1 MIFCSLLSC
10 NLCTEISDAHSQRLD
25 ALEESMNDIRMM
37 LDEIKGRTN
46 TVKQRLEAMNIGGP
60 M

>member
-1 MIFCSLLSC
+1 
-10 NLCTEISDAHSQRLD
+10 
-25 ALEESMNDIRMM
+25 MNDIRMT

-46 TVKQRLEAMNIGGP
+46 TVKQRLDVMNIGGP